1 MFERFT
7 DRSRKVMAL
16 ANQEAQRLRHDYIG
30 TEHILLGLIKEGSGV
45 GANVLK
51 TLGVDLAGIRVEV
64 GKIVKSGEKE
74 IVIGKLPQ
82 TDGAKNVIRYAIE
95 EARSLNHNYI
105 GTEHLLLGLLRVQDD
120 VAAQVLTNLG
130 LRLDG
135 VRQKVLDLLKD
146 HYEPIASGG
155 NSDEIDEFVHN
166 AIKQL
171 SLAWD
176 RAFAKHDAT
185 LANALREQIQ
195 GLHAILANR
204 PTPPDRPESAK
215 DAG

>member
-16 ANQEAQRLRHDYIG
+16 ANQEAQRLSHDYIG
-30 TEHILLGLIKEGSGV
+30 TEHILLGMIKEGSGV

-51 TLGVDLAGIRVEV
+51 TLGADLAGIRVEV

-74 IVIGKLPQ
+74 VVIGKLPQ

-135 VRQKVLDLLKD
+135 VRQKVLDFLKD
-146 HYEPIASGG
+146 HCEPIASGG
-155 NSDEIDEFVHN
+155 NGDEIDEFVHK
-166 AIKQL
+166 AIRQL
-171 SLAWD
+171 ALAWD

-204 PTPPDRPESAK
+204 PTPPDRSESAK